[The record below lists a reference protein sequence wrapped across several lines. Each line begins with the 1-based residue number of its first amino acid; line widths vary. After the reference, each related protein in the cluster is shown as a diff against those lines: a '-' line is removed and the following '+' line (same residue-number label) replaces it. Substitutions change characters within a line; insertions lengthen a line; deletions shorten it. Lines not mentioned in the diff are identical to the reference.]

1 MPIRINLLAEAQAAE
16 EARLHDPVK
25 QGIWVGGFLVALVI
39 LYILK
44 LYANQLISASG
55 FRNQEAQW
63 TGPAGLSAKATAVS
77 NNLSKIHLIDHRIAQ
92 LDRLSTNRYLWG
104 TFLNTLQL
112 NMLDDIQLTSIKT
125 VEEYT
130 VNPAIPPRTVDGKTV
145 PGTNAFSVRKIV
157 VTLDGKDWNYAQQ
170 SYERYRQCLSTN
182 EYYNRLSERR
192 GFRLA
197 NSLGLPSPDG
207 ANPNRSF
214 LPFTLECHYTETTN
228 VDTWR

>member
-1 MPIRINLLAEAQAAE
+1 MYTGTTGSRKPAARYYAYSNQPIGRSPSRRRSAAARSGQARHLGGRIPGCIGDSLHSQALRQPTHQRQRVSQPRGAM
-16 EARLHDPVK
+16 DC
-25 QGIWVGGFLVALVI
+25 
-39 LYILK
+39 
-44 LYANQLISASG
+44 
-55 FRNQEAQW
+55 
-63 TGPAGLSAKATAVS
+63 PAGLSAKATAVS

-157 VTLDGKDWNYAQQ
+157 VTLDGKDWKLRPAILREIPAMPLHQRILQ
-170 SYERYRQCLSTN
+170 
-182 EYYNRLSERR
+182 
-192 GFRLA
+192 
-197 NSLGLPSPDG
+197 P
-207 ANPNRSF
+207 
-214 LPFTLECHYTETTN
+214 TL
-228 VDTWR
+228 